1 MQAVLRRI
9 PKLTGMPTLDRM
21 PERAGKPML
30 WRIPELTGMPTLDR
44 MPEMAGK
51 PMLRRMPELKIL
63 SSYIPST

>member
-9 PKLTGMPTLDRM
+9 PK
-21 PERAGKPML
+21 
-30 WRIPELTGMPTLDR
+30 LTGMPTLDR